1 MSCYVCKGGL
11 LSVQFFLRIL
21 PNIPVW
27 CLWYLFLDLI
37 MYVLLCTNILLN
49 NLCAVAY
56 MATGLV

>member
-1 MSCYVCKGGL
+1 
-11 LSVQFFLRIL
+11 VQFFLRIL